1 MAEQGLKVHKL
12 MIKTIR
18 FSIGSLIAGIL
29 ILAVGAGGALGVKAD
44 TLKETSQTLYT
55 GAQIAIIAGVV
66 LIILA
71 AITFIFAV
79 VKSK

>member
-1 MAEQGLKVHKL
+1 MKH
-12 MIKTIR
+12 TIR

-29 ILAVGAGGALGVKAD
+29 ILAVGAGGALSAKAD
-44 TLKETSQTLYT
+44 TLKETVQTLYT
-55 GAQIAIIAGVV
+55 GAQVAIIVGVA